1 MADKHRSK
9 KSVAYTISND
19 YWEAHNY
26 PQQTGCKQWMSP
38 CRKSNGEQQF
48 LCFMAREK
56 YKASAAG
63 QRAPKTCWY
72 SLDDMTTGSIQKR
85 VLRAKPV
92 VSLAAL
98 QREGEQQWPVPQGAG
113 SHPTAPGHFNHCHCI
128 PGKHPAAQWL
138 LTLQLSD
145 ECIAQRAFP
154 SAKLI
159 LTIQVLKTE

>member
-1 MADKHRSK
+1 MTTEKLITTPNRLVTSSGWVPAERVMVNSNFCASWQERS
-9 KSVAYTISND
+9 
-19 YWEAHNY
+19 
-26 PQQTGCKQWMSP
+26 
-38 CRKSNGEQQF
+38 
-48 LCFMAREK
+48 

-113 SHPTAPGHFNHCHCI
+113 SHPTAPGHFNHCI